1 MYERIVE
8 LALGDGEGV
17 MSQEK
22 TILVVGLVAEDDAST
37 EFLSQEAF
45 ADFEEQS
52 VYEVVM
58 RLRTG
63 KSLPDRLM
71 TTVSFQDELSELVS
85 AVTGKGIRLAL
96 MTDERKR
103 AKPASVAELLTYLP
117 KNAPKGDANHLFPIL

>member
-1 MYERIVE
+1 
-8 LALGDGEGV
+8 

-22 TILVVGLVAEDDAST
+22 IILVVGLVAEDDAST
-37 EFLSQEAF
+37 EFISQEAF

-63 KSLPDRLM
+63 KALPDRLM
-71 TTVSFQDELSELVS
+71 ITVSFQDELSELVS
-85 AVTGKGIRLAL
+85 AVEGKGIRLAL

-103 AKPASVAELLTYLP
+103 AKPESVAELLTYLP
-117 KNAPKGDANHLFPIL
+117 KSAPKGDAGHLFPIL